1 MNLKLVKSLAEIINN
16 LTPEEKQI
24 LGTMINL
31 IQDNNQPENQSW
43 HEFIK
48 NTYGSIQDETFVRHP
63 QGNFEQRELFE

>member
-1 MNLKLVKSLAEIINN
+1 MNLKLVQSLAEIINN
-16 LTPEEKQI
+16 LTAEEKQV
-24 LGTMINL
+24 LGTMVNL

-63 QGNFEQRELFE
+63 QGNFE